1 MRRTLRIKL
10 LEPTTQKL
18 AFVKLI
24 KECSG
29 LGLKEAKDL
38 CDDLHHNPSIVRE
51 MPIRDWE
58 TYDYTIGKSTPAI
71 TDFRKKFTTEIKK
84 IDGKFLVNGGI
95 QWERNIKMLKLGIG
109 GESDYSDFIKDY
121 ILNGLEDS
129 ENLLTLALSKISEN
143 DIKEVFNKINLE
155 NI

>member
-10 LEPTTQKL
+10 LEPTPNKL

-24 KECSG
+24 KDCSE
-29 LGLKEAKDL
+29 LGLRESKDL
-38 CDDLHHNPSIVRE
+38 CDELHSSPHLVQD
-51 MPIRDWE
+51 MPVKCEQYLGDI
-58 TYDYTIGKSTPAI
+58 DYS
-71 TDFRKKFTTEIKK
+71 KKFISEIKNVG
-84 IDGKFLVNGGI
+84 GKFLVNGGI
-95 QWERNIKMLKLGIG
+95 QWERNVKMLKLGIG
-109 GESDYSDFIKDY
+109 DESDYSEFIKDY

-129 ENLLTLALSKISEN
+129 ENLLTLALSKLSDK

>member
-10 LEPTTQKL
+10 IVPTPNKL

-24 KECSG
+24 KDCSG

-38 CDDLHHNPSIVRE
+38 CDELHKNPHLVQD
-51 MPIRDWE
+51 MPVMPTDD
-58 TYDYTIGKSTPAI
+58 TDYSKRFIN
-71 TDFRKKFTTEIKK
+71 EIKNV
-84 IDGKFLVNGGI
+84 GGEFLVNGGI

-109 GESDYSDFIKDY
+109 DESDYSDFIKDY

-129 ENLLTLALSKISEN
+129 EILLTLVLSKISED

>member
-1 MRRTLRIKL
+1 MSINYNRTLRIKL
-10 LEPTTQKL
+10 LEPTPNKL

-24 KECSG
+24 KDCSG
-29 LGLKEAKDL
+29 LGLRESKDL
-38 CDDLHHNPSIVRE
+38 CDELHKSPHLVQD
-51 MPIRDWE
+51 MPVKPTDD
-58 TYDYTIGKSTPAI
+58 TDYSKRFIN
-71 TDFRKKFTTEIKK
+71 EIKNVG
-84 IDGKFLVNGGI
+84 GKFLVNGGI
-95 QWERNIKMLKLGIG
+95 QWERNVKMLKLGIG
-109 GESDYSDFIKDY
+109 DESDYSDFIKDY

>member
-10 LEPTTQKL
+10 LEPTPNKL

-24 KECSG
+24 KDCSG
-29 LGLKEAKDL
+29 LGLRESKDL
-38 CDDLHHNPSIVRE
+38 CDELHSSPHLVQD
-51 MPIRDWE
+51 MPVKPTDD
-58 TYDYTIGKSTPAI
+58 TDYSKRFIS
-71 TDFRKKFTTEIKK
+71 EIKNVG
-84 IDGKFLVNGGI
+84 GKFLVNGGI

-109 GESDYSDFIKDY
+109 DESDYSDFIKDY

-129 ENLLTLALSKISEN
+129 ENLLTLALSKLSKN
-143 DIKEVFNKINLE
+143 DIQEVFNTINLE

>member
-10 LEPTTQKL
+10 LEPTPNKL

-24 KECSG
+24 KDCSG
-29 LGLKEAKDL
+29 LGLRESKDL
-38 CDDLHHNPSIVRE
+38 CDELHSHPHLVQD
-51 MPIRDWE
+51 MPVKPTDE
-58 TYDYTIGKSTPAI
+58 YAQDYS
-71 TDFRKKFTTEIKK
+71 KKFISEIKNVG
-84 IDGKFLVNGGI
+84 GKFLVNGGI

-109 GESDYSDFIKDY
+109 DESDYSEFIKDY

>member
-10 LEPTTQKL
+10 LEPTPNKL

-24 KECSG
+24 KDCSG
-29 LGLKEAKDL
+29 LGLRESKDL
-38 CDDLHHNPSIVRE
+38 CDELHSSPHLVQD
-51 MPIRDWE
+51 MPVKPTDD
-58 TYDYTIGKSTPAI
+58 TDYSKRFIS
-71 TDFRKKFTTEIKK
+71 EIKNVG
-84 IDGKFLVNGGI
+84 GKFLVNGGI

-109 GESDYSDFIKDY
+109 DESDYSDFIKDY